1 MSPIEPSLAVQTVEI
16 ALRELIR
23 RVLGPNW
30 SESRGAPDLERLKE
44 KQEEDRKRRD
54 GAIVSDDLLAYTE
67 LYSLT
72 QLVEKNWESFKPV
85 FGDSARTK
93 VFLGILADFRNPVAH
108 SRQLLP
114 FERELLSGAAG
125 QLRNQVSLFLSRG
138 DGPHRYYPSIESVT
152 DSFGHVAGSDYDA
165 DRYHTGT
172 RLNVGDRLSFH
183 CMATDPRGRDITWRL
198 GVGASTEQEEVSSV
212 TGVPAELIWEVDER
226 HVGEKR
232 WVRISVAHAGRFHR
246 RGDFDDE
253 RFLTYNVN
261 PPLGE

>member
-1 MSPIEPSLAVQTVEI
+1 MSSIEPSLAVQTVEI

-23 RVLGPNW
+23 RVLGPEW
-30 SESRGAPDLERLKE
+30 SQKRGAPDLERLRE

-54 GAIVSDDLLAYTE
+54 GAIINDDLLAYTE

-72 QLVEKNWESFKPV
+72 QIIEKNWESFKPA

-125 QLRNQVSLFLSRG
+125 QLRNQVSLFLSRD

-152 DSFGHVAGSDYDA
+152 DSFGHLAGSSYDA
-165 DRYHTGT
+165 DRFHTGT
-172 RLNVGDRLSFH
+172 RLNVGDRVAYH
-183 CMATDPRGRDITWRL
+183 CMATDPRGREIIWRL
-198 GVGASTEQEEVSSV
+198 AIGSSTQQEEVAV
-212 TGVPAELIWEVDER
+212 VAGVPAELTWEVEER

-232 WVRISVAHAGRFHR
+232 WVRISAAHVGRFHR
-246 RGDFDDE
+246 REGFDDD
-253 RFLTYNVN
+253 RFFTYNVN

>member
-1 MSPIEPSLAVQTVEI
+1 MEI

-23 RVLGPNW
+23 KVLGPNW
-30 SESRGAPDLERLKE
+30 GEKRGAPDLERLRE

-54 GAIVSDDLLAYTE
+54 GAIVNDDLLAYTE

-72 QLVEKNWESFKPV
+72 QLIEKNWESFKPA

-125 QLRNQVSLFLSRG
+125 QLRNQVSLFLSRD
-138 DGPHRYYPSIESVT
+138 DGPHRYYSSIESVT
-152 DSFGHVAGSDYDA
+152 DSFGNLAGSFHDA
-165 DRYHTGT
+165 DRFHTGI

-183 CMATDPRGRDITWRL
+183 CMATDPRGREILWRL
-198 GVGASTEQEEVSSV
+198 EIGTSTQHEEIA
-212 TGVPAELIWEVDER
+212 TIAGVPAELIWEVEER

-232 WVRISVAHAGRFHR
+232 WVRISAAHTGRFHR

-261 PPLGE
+261 PPAGD